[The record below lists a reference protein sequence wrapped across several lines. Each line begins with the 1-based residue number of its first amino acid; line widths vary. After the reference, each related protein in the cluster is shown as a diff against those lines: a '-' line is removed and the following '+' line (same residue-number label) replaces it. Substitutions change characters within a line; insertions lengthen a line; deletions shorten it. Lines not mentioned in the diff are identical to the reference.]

1 MITRDNDFDGVRLF
15 AKPIELLLNVRDSA
29 GVCEITRVDENI
41 TVRDV
46 DLEIMRVGDA
56 DNADGGLVA
65 GRKKRT
71 AAEEEDNMVE

>member
-15 AKPIELLLNVRDSA
+15 AKPIELLLNVCDSS

-41 TVRDV
+41 TIRDV

-56 DNADGGLVA
+56 DHADGGLVT

-71 AAEEEDNMVE
+71 TAEEEYNVVE